1 MSTKSQLQEI
11 YIGLLGRAADAEG
24 LDYWA
29 AEVDAGTITLAEV
42 RENIVNDQPEY
53 EALFAGKSRA
63 QTVNQLYINL
73 FGRAAEA
80 DGLNY
85 WVNGEGANVPADLL
99 VFALSDGAAAS
110 DRLILDNRV
119 EVAQYYTDN
128 AETFS
133 AGAAA
138 AVIANVDGTNE
149 SVADAKASIGSAADL
164 TLTQRAD
171 NLVGTAGDDVFVA
184 PVTQNETGSGELAN
198 TFETGDVL
206 DGGAGRDTLQADL
219 IASGTVGLG
228 WQSPAISATTSNI
241 EEVYLRAQN
250 IQGIDFG
257 SNTTAMA
264 TIDAERMSGV
274 EQWWSDNS
282 RANIR
287 IEDIR
292 TNPADTT
299 FGLRQTDPEVG
310 FEAYFN
316 PLYLEGDLSRESA
329 LSLTIQEITNG
340 QNPANTELQN
350 ITVREINFEL
360 DGEGYTLNN
369 DALRA
374 ANTWAELETAIAAE
388 LLEQGLA
395 DLTVTHRGNGQ
406 FLVEDT
412 QGREFGIVDG
422 EALILGN
429 ASGIDVRNRAQVGVD
444 EQEGPTQ
451 TTLILDAAGN
461 GSRGGDVNI
470 AAMSGDRGIE
480 VMDVQVDRDSHIRTL
495 RSENNPNDTG
505 SYAREQQL
513 EEVYLSHV
521 DGGANGSL
529 QLGSRTVDQ
538 GGVST
543 TTDDRL
549 APNGLLDVRVFD
561 ATGFT
566 SSLKLGASLTD
577 SVFDKYLDGA
587 EEAVQFSYLLGDG
600 GSNLNLYVDNGVASD
615 PDFALEIIGGA
626 GDDRINLSG
635 LATKR
640 NTVIDGG
647 AGNNTVEVDTTT
659 VAGASAWAGFENVQ
673 TLVVAGNGGS
683 TQNLVTGN
691 MASIEDVIVATNG
704 GSTTIQQLRMDQG
717 LTVSGKNQTLGSGN
731 SNNGQVFGTI
741 SIEGTSAVPGVNA
754 FDLLLDNTAR
764 IDGALHIGALN
775 VGATATGVPSAISTL
790 NIESAGRRDTVN
802 VIHDFT
808 GAAVTTLNLV
818 GTQDLSI
825 NVSDIASTGNT
836 TPPVTISGTQL
847 SGDLTLGLDAA
858 LLDNE
863 NLDVLRGTHGTADT
877 LVLSGAVDTN
887 AVVAGFETIQFDGA
901 AGDYDAVNTTGVGLY
916 DVQALTGALTIDNMR
931 QVETVLINSFT
942 ANQDITL
949 DAASR
954 GADSALNVTLL
965 GDQYTSELAVNDF
978 RTVNV
983 NLQHTPND
991 VTADT
996 FTLDLVLNG
1005 YENAAGDEFANYAS
1019 VLNFTG
1025 GRAVGAEVDSLV
1037 VTDLPASLTRIDFS
1051 GFVGTVDASFGAVLD
1066 QNGAEYGTRANDAAD
1081 GIEQAGFITNTT
1093 VVLNGYGFEWDGSAV
1108 VDPTVTTFRFT
1119 SDALV
1124 DIPGGLGEHY
1134 VWEFNGF
1141 KGFGA
1146 TNDLGDLDILDLRS
1160 FGVETLSDIQIVQD
1174 GLDTVITSN
1183 LGHNF
1188 EIVLTGITANTDLS
1202 NENFVFAA

>member
-110 DRLILDNRV
+110 DRLTLDNRV

-128 AETFS
+128 AENFS

-138 AVIANVDGTNE
+138 AVIADVDSSNQ
-149 SVADAKASIGSAADL
+149 SVADAKATVNAASEGL
-164 TLTQRAD
+164 VLTQRAD
-171 NLVGTAGDDVFVA
+171 NLVGTDGDDVFVA
-184 PVTQNETGSGELAN
+184 PVTQNDTGSGELAN

-206 DGGAGRDTLQADL
+206 DGGAGRDVLQADL

-250 IQGIDFG
+250 IQGLDAG
-257 SNTTAMA
+257 SNTTAVA

-292 TNPADTT
+292 SNPAGVT
-299 FGLRQTDPEVG
+299 FGLKQTDPEVG

-495 RSENNPNDTG
+495 RSENNPADSG
-505 SYAREQQL
+505 SYAQEQQL
-513 EEVYLSHV
+513 EEVYLTHV
-521 DGGANGSL
+521 EGGANGSL

-549 APNGLLDVRVFD
+549 ETDGLLDVRVFD

-647 AGNNTVEVDTTT
+647 AGNNTVELDTTT
-659 VAGASAWAGFENVQ
+659 VAGASAWASFENVQ

-704 GSTTIQQLRMDQG
+704 GNTTVQQLRMDQG

-764 IDGALHIGALN
+764 IDGAMSIGVLN
-775 VGATATGVPSAISTL
+775 VSGAPGVPSAIRTL
-790 NIESAGRRDTVN
+790 NIESDGRRDTVN

-887 AVVAGFETIQFDGA
+887 AVVAGFETIQFGGA

-1005 YENAAGDEFANYAS
+1005 YENAAAVEFANYAS

-1025 GRAVGAEVDSLV
+1025 GQAVGAAVDSLT

-1051 GFVGTVDASFGAVLD
+1051 GFVGTVDASIGDVLD
-1066 QNGAEYGTRANDAAD
+1066 QNGSAYGTQAD
-1081 GIEQAGFITNTT
+1081 FITNTT
-1093 VVLNGYGFEWDGSAV
+1093 VVLNGYGFDWSDDRTAPA
-1108 VDPTVTTFRFT
+1108 DPTVTTFRFT

-1134 VWEFNGF
+1134 VWKFDDF

-1160 FGVETLSDIQIVQD
+1160 FGVETLSDIQLTQD